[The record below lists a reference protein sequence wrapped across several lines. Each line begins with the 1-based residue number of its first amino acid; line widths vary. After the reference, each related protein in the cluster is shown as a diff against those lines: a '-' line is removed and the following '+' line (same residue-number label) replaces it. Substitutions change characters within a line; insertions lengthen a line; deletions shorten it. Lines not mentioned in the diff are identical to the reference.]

1 MCGIRGAGTP
11 GSRFFR
17 IGVDVAVALLALGAW
32 ANVSAWQSADQPR
45 TPPPAAPATPSTTP
59 PAPAARAD
67 PRVVS
72 RSTPHLTFTAEI
84 SPAVVKPGAPMS
96 IVIDIVPK
104 KGMHV
109 YAPGTQYRAVSM
121 RLHTDAPL
129 RVHGAV
135 YPKPTR
141 YLFKPL
147 KEEVLVYDA
156 PFRLKVNVVAGESD
170 ALRTQRRGRP
180 DLTIKG
186 TLDYQACDDRLCYLP
201 TSVPFEW
208 TLKVAGR

>member
-1 MCGIRGAGTP
+1 MECMPAMVATLIVLGVAGVPAGQEPPPVPAPGTP
-11 GSRFFR
+11 
-17 IGVDVAVALLALGAW
+17 
-32 ANVSAWQSADQPR
+32 
-45 TPPPAAPATPSTTP
+45 
-59 PAPAARAD
+59 AR
-67 PRVVS
+67 VS

-84 SPAVVKPGAPMS
+84 SPAVVKPGGRMS
-96 IVIDIVPK
+96 IAIDIVPRK
-104 KGMHV
+104 NMHV
-109 YAPGTQYRAVSM
+109 YAPGTPYRPVSM

-135 YPKPTR
+135 FPKPRR

-156 PFRLKVNVVAGESD
+156 PFRLTVKVVAGD
-170 ALRTQRRGRP
+170 AQALRKQRRGP

-186 TLDYQACDDRLCYLP
+186 SLDYQACDDRICYLP

-208 TLKVAGR
+208 TLKIAARTPD